1 MSHPDRNLSRIRFP
15 LQGLLAVALVL
26 AAPLVHG
33 QQGCQFTGNPSGI
46 TFTALD
52 PSVATTR
59 TAFTD
64 VKIKCTPAGTTPT
77 WSFSSANGGASPR
90 MQNSV
95 VPTEYIPYSIAASF
109 QGNTGANQN
118 WRLTATVLGQDY
130 QNAYAGPYSDILTAT
145 ITP

>member
-1 MSHPDRNLSRIRFP
+1 MSHPDRTESRVRLPLSW
-15 LQGLLAVALVL
+15 LLAAVLLL

-52 PSVATTR
+52 PSVATTQ
-59 TAFTD
+59 TAFID
-64 VKIKCTPAGTTPT
+64 VKIKCNPAGTTPT

-95 VPTEYIPYSIAASF
+95 VPTEYIPYSVAASF
-109 QGNTGANQN
+109 QGNSGANQD

-130 QNAYAGPYSDILTAT
+130 QNAYVGSYSDILTAT